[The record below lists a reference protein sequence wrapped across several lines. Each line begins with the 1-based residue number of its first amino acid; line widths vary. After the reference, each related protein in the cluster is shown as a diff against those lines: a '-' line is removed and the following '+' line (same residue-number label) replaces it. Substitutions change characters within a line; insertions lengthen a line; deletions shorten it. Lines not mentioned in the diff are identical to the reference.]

1 MQQDFTNNLCSDIL
15 QLVKIGKCQIIVKSI
30 PYNKNGAYWPLECA
44 YLSVDDKLYDCILNE
59 SKDESLK
66 NVYVDYYNTYK
77 KTFEKQLY
85 DMPEMITVDKIDSI
99 YIYQL
104 PANSYHY
111 SMR

>member
-15 QLVKIGKCQIIVKSI
+15 QIIKIGKCQIVVKSI

-44 YLSVDDKLYDCILNE
+44 YLSVDDKLYNCMANSMNE
-59 SKDESLK
+59 SLN
-66 NVYVDYYNTYK
+66 NVYVDYYNSYK
-77 KTFEKQLY
+77 SSVEKTLY
-85 DMPEMITVDKIDSI
+85 DMPSIITVDKIDSI
-99 YIYQL
+99 NIYQL

>member
-15 QLVKIGKCQIIVKSI
+15 QLIKIGKCQIVVKSI

-44 YLSVDDKLYDCILNE
+44 YLTVNDKLYNCMTN
-59 SKDESLK
+59 SMNESLK
-66 NVYVDYYNTYK
+66 NVYVDYYNTHK
-77 KTFEKQLY
+77 RTTEKELY
-85 DMPEMITVDKIDSI
+85 NMPSIITVDKIDSI
-99 YIYQL
+99 NIYQL

>member
-1 MQQDFTNNLCSDIL
+1 MQQDYTNNLCSDIL

-44 YLSVDDKLYDCILNE
+44 YLSVGDKLYNCIAN
-59 SKDESLK
+59 SMKESLK
-66 NVYVDYYNTYK
+66 NVYVEYYNTHK
-77 KTFEKQLY
+77 KTIEKQLY

-99 YIYQL
+99 HIYQL
-104 PANSYHY
+104 PANSYNY

>member
-1 MQQDFTNNLCSDIL
+1 MQQDFSNNLCSDIL
-15 QLVKIGKCQIIVKSI
+15 QLVNIGKCQIIVKSI

-44 YLSVDDKLYDCILNE
+44 YLSVDDKLYNCMANSMNE
-59 SKDESLK
+59 PLK
-66 NVYVDYYNTYK
+66 NVYVDYYNSYK
-77 KTFEKQLY
+77 SSVEKTLY